1 MEKGITWYLLSL
13 KLYMKKKMYYFQ
25 LLVMLLVLFLIYKI
39 QLPELNTVAVGVCY
53 EDSTLGK
60 EIYETLEKSDS
71 VFEYSMYLNADELQR
86 DVLGGKL
93 EGGFVF
99 TELFDEGIKTGETK
113 DTILFYSTPFS
124 MKAEVLKET
133 IYAAVF
139 ESISETML
147 LEIDKEQYGEA
158 DEYRSQRIAELNTWY
173 LESDALFKLEIVEVP
188 IESKESEHE
197 KQQKSMFHSK
207 TYPIQGTAGL
217 LTFLIMYLAY
227 SQKWEIGNRAVLKA
241 LSRKEQIMYMAIS
254 VMAAATI
261 PSIISMGISVFAQET
276 RGILI
281 EIVTMMVL
289 MLVSVIWINLL
300 GKIIKNYMT
309 YIGCGLAILLA
320 NAVLCPIF
328 IDLSV
333 FVPAIKYIRILL
345 PLGWYFLF

>member
-1 MEKGITWYLLSL
+1 MEKSITWYLLSL

-25 LLVMLLVLFLIYKI
+25 LLAMLLVLFLIYKI
-39 QLPELNTVAVGVCY
+39 QMPELNTVAVGVCY

-60 EIYETLEKSDS
+60 EIYETLDESDS
-71 VFEYSMYLNADELQR
+71 AFEYSVYVNVDELRR

-99 TELFDEGIKTGETK
+99 TELFDEGVKTGETK

-133 IYAAVF
+133 VYAAVF
-139 ESISETML
+139 ESISETLL

-158 DEYRSQRIAELNTWY
+158 DAYRSQRVAELNKWY

-188 IESKESEHE
+188 TESKESEQE
-197 KQQKSMFHSK
+197 IQQKSLFQAK

-227 SQKWEIGNRAVLKA
+227 SQRWEVGSRAVLKA
-241 LSRKEQIMYMAIS
+241 LSRKDQVMYMAIS
-254 VMAAATI
+254 VLAAATI
-261 PSIISMGISVFAQET
+261 PAILSMGIAVFAQET
-276 RGILI
+276 RGMLIEMITMIILI
-281 EIVTMMVL
+281 
-289 MLVSVIWINLL
+289 LVSIIWITLL

-309 YIGCGLAILLA
+309 YIGCGLAVLLA

-333 FVPAIKYIRILL
+333 FVPAIKYVRMML